1 MAFNLSKN
9 DEATK
14 IKFDLSKSDD
24 STPDLKEPKNNNKT
38 ILIIVIIAVAIVAIY
53 FLTRNSKPEETSTTI
68 VTDTTSMVSNMDT
81 ASAISDTSSATS
93 TVVPQIDAPANFAK
107 GSAEVN
113 SVDDTKLN
121 QIIEYVKSNSSA
133 VVTIE
138 GYASSEGELDFN
150 LKLSESRASNFA
162 QYLISKGVKIENL
175 KTVGKGIENPIASND
190 DESGRS
196 QNRRVE
202 IKF

>member
-9 DEATK
+9 DEAPK

-81 ASAISDTSSATS
+81 ASAINDTSSATS

-121 QIIEYVKSNSSA
+121 QIIEYVKSNNSA

-138 GYASSEGELDFN
+138 GYASSEGELD